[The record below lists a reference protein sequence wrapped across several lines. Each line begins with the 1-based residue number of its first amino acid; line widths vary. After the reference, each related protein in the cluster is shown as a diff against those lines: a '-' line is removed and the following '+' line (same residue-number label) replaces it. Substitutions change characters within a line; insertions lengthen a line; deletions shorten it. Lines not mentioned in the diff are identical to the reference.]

1 MAKVVRDKPFKAHSP
16 LSINV
21 AARRSFFSGRRHARG
36 PHLKKIFAGFT
47 ILLLAIG
54 LLSVPSPASAA
65 NPATVDLG
73 SAATYSVLA
82 TVVQNSVDD
91 VDNTGVTRLS
101 GDLGLKSSGTIKGF
115 PPGIVDGAT
124 HSGDSDADGAFTAL
138 EAAYTDAA
146 GRAADSTFSG
156 DNKGRTYV
164 AGVYRLST
172 FALTGTM
179 YLDGEN
185 NPNAVFIFQV
195 DGALTTAAESNVRL
209 INGAKP
215 GNVFWQAG
223 AAVTLGAS
231 ANFSG
236 TILANGAVTLEQGV
250 SLNGRALSKAR
261 VKMNTNTIS
270 WSTAPGAPTSVNAS
284 AGNTQAT
291 VSWTAPSSTGG
302 SAITGY
308 TVTSSGGQTATTT
321 GATTATVTGLTN
333 GTAYTFTVTAANA
346 IGTSLASSASGAV
359 TPTSA
364 ATVPGAPTGASATA
378 GDTQATVSWTAPASN
393 GGSAITG
400 YTVTS
405 SGGQTATTTG
415 ATTAT
420 VTGLT
425 NGTAYTFT
433 VTAANAIGTSLA
445 SSASGAV
452 TPTSAATVPGAPTG
466 ASATAGDTQAT
477 VSWTA
482 PASNGGSA
490 ITGYT
495 VTSSGGQTA
504 TTTGA
509 TTATVTGLTNGT
521 AYTFT
526 VTAANAIGTSA
537 ASAAST
543 AVTPT
548 SAATVPGAPTGA
560 SATAGDTQATVSWTA
575 PSSNGGSAITG
586 YTVTSSGGQTAT
598 TTGATTAT
606 VTGLTNGTA
615 YTFTVTAANAIGTS
629 AASAASAAVTPST
642 ASTVPGAP
650 TGVRATPGNTKATVS
665 WTAPASDG
673 GSAITGYTVT
683 SSPGSL
689 TATTT
694 GATTATVTGL
704 TNGTAYTFTV
714 TATNAIGTSG
724 TSGTSGAVIFRPSL
738 PPVGGATVMIGGVPT
753 TSTVTANRQEGTIKV
768 SGGNLQ
774 IIVAPKSSRGAA
786 LPLDSDGTA
795 ILNTDGGR
803 VASSGRGF
811 VQGSHVDFY
820 LLNSSTATLLG
831 ELEVSS
837 DNTYSGSVPVPRGLA
852 SGTYT
857 LQVNGL
863 TINTRQRA
871 VDTHNYSVSI
881 LVKVKESAVKRKA
894 MQAVVYFDA
903 FSPKL
908 TKSAKRQLDAVV
920 KRLPTKSNDLVR
932 IVGFVGPG
940 GSIGNIKTLSM
951 ARCESVER
959 YLRSKGV
966 SGKYVMKP
974 GGNAS
979 GGGPSAQR
987 AKVWIIPN
995 NGT

>member
-1 MAKVVRDKPFKAHSP
+1 MAKVVRDKPIKAHSP

-21 AARRSFFSGRRHARG
+21 AAQRSFFSGRRHARG
-36 PHLKKIFAGFT
+36 PHLKKMFAGFT

-91 VDNTGVTRLS
+91 VDNTGETRLS

-138 EAAYTDAA
+138 EAAYDNAA
-146 GRAADSTFSG
+146 GRTADSTFSG

-164 AGVYRLST
+164 AGVYGLST

-185 NPNAVFIFQV
+185 NPNAVFIFKV
-195 DGALTTAAESNVRL
+195 DGALTTAADSNVRL

-346 IGTSLASSASGAV
+346 IGTSAASSASSAV

-364 ATVPGAPTGASATA
+364 ATA
-378 GDTQATVSWTAPASN
+378 
-393 GGSAITG
+393 
-400 YTVTS
+400 
-405 SGGQTATTTG
+405 
-415 ATTAT
+415 
-420 VTGLT
+420 
-425 NGTAYTFT
+425 
-433 VTAANAIGTSLA
+433 
-445 SSASGAV
+445 
-452 TPTSAATVPGAPTG
+452 
-466 ASATAGDTQAT
+466 
-477 VSWTA
+477 
-482 PASNGGSA
+482 
-490 ITGYT
+490 
-495 VTSSGGQTA
+495 
-504 TTTGA
+504 
-509 TTATVTGLTNGT
+509 
-521 AYTFT
+521 
-526 VTAANAIGTSA
+526 
-537 ASAAST
+537 
-543 AVTPT
+543 
-548 SAATVPGAPTGA
+548 PGAPTGA

-586 YTVTSSGGQTAT
+586 YTVTSSPGSLTAT
-598 TTGATTAT
+598 TAGTSAT

-615 YTFTVTAANAIGTS
+615 YTFTVTATNAIGTS
-629 AASAASAAVTPST
+629 LASSASGAVTPTS
-642 ASTVPGAP
+642 AATVPGSP

-774 IIVAPKSSRGAA
+774 IMVAPKSSRGAD

-831 ELEVSS
+831 DLEVSS

-903 FSPKL
+903 FSPNL

-966 SGKYVMKP
+966 SGKYVMKS

>member
-1 MAKVVRDKPFKAHSP
+1 MAKVVRDKPIKAHSP

-36 PHLKKIFAGFT
+36 PHLKKMFAGFT

-54 LLSVPSPASAA
+54 LLSVASPASAA

-73 SAATYSVLA
+73 SAKTYSVLA

-91 VDNTGVTRLS
+91 VDNTGETRLS

-124 HSGDSDADGAFTAL
+124 HSGDSDADGAFTAM
-138 EAAYTDAA
+138 EAAYDDAA
-146 GRAADSTFSG
+146 GRTADSTFSG

-164 AGVYRLST
+164 AGVYGLSA

-185 NPNAVFIFQV
+185 NPNAVFIFKV

-223 AAVTLGAS
+223 AAVTLGS
-231 ANFSG
+231 SSNFSG

-270 WSTAPGAPTSVNAS
+270 WSTVPGAPTGVNAT

-291 VSWTAPSSTGG
+291 VSWTAPASNGG

-308 TVTSSGGQTATTT
+308 TVTSTPGSLTATTT

-359 TPTSA
+359 TPSTA
-364 ATVPGAPTGASATA
+364 ATVPGAPTSASATA
-378 GDTQATVSWTAPASN
+378 G
-393 GGSAITG
+393 
-400 YTVTS
+400 
-405 SGGQTATTTG
+405 SG
-415 ATTAT
+415 
-420 VTGLT
+420 
-425 NGTAYTFT
+425 
-433 VTAANAIGTSLA
+433 
-445 SSASGAV
+445 
-452 TPTSAATVPGAPTG
+452 
-466 ASATAGDTQAT
+466 
-477 VSWTA
+477 
-482 PASNGGSA
+482 
-490 ITGYT
+490 
-495 VTSSGGQTA
+495 
-504 TTTGA
+504 
-509 TTATVTGLTNGT
+509 
-521 AYTFT
+521 
-526 VTAANAIGTSA
+526 
-537 ASAAST
+537 
-543 AVTPT
+543 
-548 SAATVPGAPTGA
+548 
-560 SATAGDTQATVSWTA
+560 QATVSWTA

-629 AASAASAAVTPST
+629 AASAASAAVTPTSAATVPGAPTGASAT
-642 ASTVPGAP
+642 AGDTQATVSWTAPASNGGSAITGYTVTSSPGSLTATTAGTSATVTGLTNGTAYTFTVTAANAIGTSLASSASGAVTPTTAATVPGAP

-683 SSPGSL
+683 SSPDSL

-704 TNGTAYTFTV
+704 TNRTAYTFTV

-724 TSGTSGAVIFRPSL
+724 ASGASGAVIFRPSL

-753 TSTVTANRQEGTIKV
+753 TSTVTANRQEGTIKI

-774 IIVAPKSSRGAA
+774 IMVAPKSSRGAD

-820 LLNSSTATLLG
+820 LLNNSTATLLG
-831 ELEVSS
+831 DLEVSS

-871 VDTHNYSVSI
+871 VDTHNYSVSV
-881 LVKVKESAVKRKA
+881 LVKVKEPAVKRKA

-903 FSPKL
+903 FSPNL

-966 SGKYVMKP
+966 SGKYVMKS

>member
-1 MAKVVRDKPFKAHSP
+1 MAKVVRDKPIKAHSP

-36 PHLKKIFAGFT
+36 PHLKKMFAGFT

-54 LLSVPSPASAA
+54 LLSVPSPAYAA

-73 SAATYSVLA
+73 SAKTYSVLA
-82 TVVQNSVDD
+82 TVVQNTGDD
-91 VDNTGVTRLS
+91 IDNTGETRLS
-101 GDLGLKSSGTIKGF
+101 GDLGLKSSGKIKGF

-124 HSGDSDADGAFTAL
+124 HSGDSDADGAFTAM
-138 EAAYTDAA
+138 EAAYDDAA
-146 GRAADSTFSG
+146 RRTPDSTFSG

-164 AGVYRLST
+164 AGVYGLST

-185 NPNAVFIFQV
+185 NPNAVFIFKV
-195 DGALTTAAESNVRL
+195 DGALTTAKESNVRL

-223 AAVTLGAS
+223 AAVTLDS
-231 ANFSG
+231 SSNFSG

-250 SLNGRALSKAR
+250 SLNGRVLSKAS

-270 WSTAPGAPTSVNAS
+270 WSTTPGAPTGVNAT

-291 VSWTAPSSTGG
+291 VSWTAPSSTGGSAITGYTVTSSPGGLTATTTGATTATVTGLTNDTTPYTFTVTAANAVGTSAASAASTAVTPTSAATVPGAPTSVNATAGSGQATVSWTAPASNGGSAITGYTVTSTPGSLTATTTGATTATVTGLTNDIAYTFTVTAANAIGTSAASAASAAVTPSTVRTVPGAPTSVNATAGSGQASVSWTAPASDGG

-333 GTAYTFTVTAANA
+333 RTAYTFTVTAANA

-359 TPTSA
+359 TPT
-364 ATVPGAPTGASATA
+364 
-378 GDTQATVSWTAPASN
+378 
-393 GGSAITG
+393 
-400 YTVTS
+400 
-405 SGGQTATTTG
+405 
-415 ATTAT
+415 
-420 VTGLT
+420 
-425 NGTAYTFT
+425 
-433 VTAANAIGTSLA
+433 
-445 SSASGAV
+445 
-452 TPTSAATVPGAPTG
+452 
-466 ASATAGDTQAT
+466 
-477 VSWTA
+477 
-482 PASNGGSA
+482 
-490 ITGYT
+490 
-495 VTSSGGQTA
+495 
-504 TTTGA
+504 
-509 TTATVTGLTNGT
+509 
-521 AYTFT
+521 
-526 VTAANAIGTSA
+526 
-537 ASAAST
+537 
-543 AVTPT
+543 
-548 SAATVPGAPTGA
+548 
-560 SATAGDTQATVSWTA
+560 
-575 PSSNGGSAITG
+575 
-586 YTVTSSGGQTAT
+586 
-598 TTGATTAT
+598 
-606 VTGLTNGTA
+606 
-615 YTFTVTAANAIGTS
+615 
-629 AASAASAAVTPST
+629 T
-642 ASTVPGAP
+642 ASTVPGSP

-683 SSPGSL
+683 SSPDSL

-704 TNGTAYTFTV
+704 TNRTAYTFTV

-724 TSGTSGAVIFRPSL
+724 ASGASGAVIFRPSL

-753 TSTVTANRQEGTIKV
+753 TSTVTANRQEGTIKI

-774 IIVAPKSSRGAA
+774 IIVAPKSSRGAD

-831 ELEVSS
+831 DLEVSS

-871 VDTHNYSVSI
+871 VDTHNYSISV
-881 LVKVKESAVKRKA
+881 LVKVKEPAVKGKA

-903 FSPKL
+903 FSSNL

-920 KRLPTKSNDLVR
+920 KRLPTKSNDLIR
-932 IVGFVGPG
+932 IEGFVGLG
-940 GSIGNIKTLSM
+940 GSVGHVKMLSM
-951 ARCESVER
+951 GRCKSVEH

-966 SGKYVMKP
+966 SGKYVMKS

-979 GGGPSAQR
+979 GGGPLAQR
-987 AKVWIIPN
+987 TKVWIIPN
-995 NGT
+995 QGT

>member
-291 VSWTAPSSTGG
+291 VSWTAPSST
-302 SAITGY
+302 
-308 TVTSSGGQTATTT
+308 
-321 GATTATVTGLTN
+321 
-333 GTAYTFTVTAANA
+333 
-346 IGTSLASSASGAV
+346 
-359 TPTSA
+359 
-364 ATVPGAPTGASATA
+364 
-378 GDTQATVSWTAPASN
+378 

>member
-1 MAKVVRDKPFKAHSP
+1 MAKVVRDKPIKAHSP

-54 LLSVPSPASAA
+54 LLSVPSPAYAA

-73 SAATYSVLA
+73 SAKTYSVLA
-82 TVVQNSVDD
+82 TVVQNTGDD
-91 VDNTGVTRLS
+91 IDNTGETRLS
-101 GDLGLKSSGTIKGF
+101 GDLGLKSSGKIKGF

-138 EAAYTDAA
+138 EAAYDNAA
-146 GRAADSTFSG
+146 GRPADSTFSG

-164 AGVYRLST
+164 AGVYGLST

-185 NPNAVFIFQV
+185 NPNAVFIFKV
-195 DGALTTAAESNVRL
+195 DGALTTAASSNVKL
-209 INGAKP
+209 INGAQS

-223 AAVTLGAS
+223 AAVTLGS
-231 ANFSG
+231 SSNFSG
-236 TILANGAVTLEQGV
+236 TILANGAMTLEQGA
-250 SLNGRALSKAR
+250 SLNGRALSKAS

-270 WSTAPGAPTSVNAS
+270 WSTTPGAPTSAS
-284 AGNTQAT
+284 ATAGNGQAT
-291 VSWTAPSSTGG
+291 VSWTAPASTGG

-308 TVTSSGGQTATTT
+308 TVTSSPGSLTATTT

-333 GTAYTFTVTAANA
+333 GIAYTFTVTAANA
-346 IGTSLASSASGAV
+346 IGTSLASGASGAV

-378 GDTQATVSWTAPASN
+378 GDTQATVSWTAPSSN

-482 PASNGGSA
+482 PSSTGGSA

-526 VTAANAIGTSA
+526 VTAANATGTSA
-537 ASAAST
+537 ASAAS
-543 AVTPT
+543 APVTPST
-548 SAATVPGAPTGA
+548 VRTVPGAPT
-560 SATAGDTQATVSWTA
+560 SVNATAGSGQASVSWTA
-575 PSSNGGSAITG
+575 PASDGGSAITG

-598 TTGATTAT
+598 TTGATTAK
-606 VTGLTNGTA
+606 VTGLTNRTA

-629 AASAASAAVTPST
+629 TALAASAAVTPTST
-642 ASTVPGAP
+642 MIFLP
-650 TGVRATPGNTKATVS
+650 TR
-665 WTAPASDG
+665 
-673 GSAITGYTVT
+673 
-683 SSPGSL
+683 
-689 TATTT
+689 
-694 GATTATVTGL
+694 
-704 TNGTAYTFTV
+704 
-714 TATNAIGTSG
+714 
-724 TSGTSGAVIFRPSL
+724 
-738 PPVGGATVMIGGVPT
+738 PPVGGATVMIGDGITRFAVT
-753 TSTVTANRQEGTIKV
+753 TNQQDGTIKV
-768 SGGNLQ
+768 SGGNVQ
-774 IIVAPKSSRGAA
+774 IIVRTQSTAGAK
-786 LPLDSDGTA
+786 LPLDSTGTVTLDA
-795 ILNTDGGR
+795 GGGN
-803 VASSGRGF
+803 VVSSGRGF
-811 VQGSHVDFY
+811 VPDSPVDFY
-820 LLNSSTATLLG
+820 LLRGSADTFLG
-831 ELEVSS
+831 SLDVFS
-837 DNTYSGSVPVPRGLA
+837 DGTYLGMVPIPRDLA
-852 SGTYT
+852 PGTYT

-863 TINTRQRA
+863 TTDTRQRA
-871 VDTHNYSVSI
+871 VVTHVISI
-881 LVKVKESAVKRKA
+881 SLLVRVGAIEFNAKRKA
-894 MQAVVYFDA
+894 VRTVAYFDA
-903 FSPKL
+903 FSASL

-920 KRLPTKSNDLVR
+920 KRLPTRSNNLVR
-932 IVGFVGPG
+932 LTGFVGPG
-940 GSIGNIKTLSM
+940 GSIGQVKTLSM

-966 SGKYVMKP
+966 RGKYVLKV
-974 GGNAS
+974 GDNSSA
-979 GGGPSAQR
+979 GGPAAQR
-987 AKVWIIPN
+987 ASVLVIPN
-995 NGT
+995 KGT